1 MTDPEFFAIIFFVI
15 TILVSRFLNEK
26 ANRHLDEQA
35 RSALIDV
42 FAGFRFQFLIPIVVI
57 ILSFFLFI
65 KLYPDR
71 YRTISL
77 IYFGLLVVYMAGTNI
92 ITFRKMKALD
102 LPLAYTRTFIASK
115 AVMYAG
121 LGVFVYF
128 VAIQSLR

>member
-1 MTDPEFFAIIFFVI
+1 MNNPEFFAIIFFVI
-15 TILVSRFLNEK
+15 TILASRFLNEK

-35 RSALIDV
+35 RSALIDI
-42 FAGFRFQFLIPIVVI
+42 FAEFRIQFLIPIVVI

-71 YRTISL
+71 YRTISFA
-77 IYFGLLVVYMAGTNI
+77 YFGLLVVYLAGTNI

-102 LPLAYTRTFIASK
+102 LPRSYTRTFIASK

-128 VAIQSLR
+128 VAIKSL

>member
-102 LPLAYTRTFIASK
+102 LPLSYTRTFIASK

>member
-1 MTDPEFFAIIFFVI
+1 MKSPEIIAIVFFVV
-15 TILVSRFLNEK
+15 TILASRFLNEK

-42 FAGFRFQFLIPIVVI
+42 FAGFRFQFLIPIVII
-57 ILSFFLFI
+57 ILSFFLLI
-65 KLYPDR
+65 KLYPDL

-77 IYFGLLVVYMAGTNI
+77 VYFGLLVVYMVITNI
-92 ITFRKMKALD
+92 ITFRKMKALE
-102 LPLAYTRTFIASK
+102 LPRSYTRAFIASK

-128 VAIQSLR
+128 VAIQSL

>member
-1 MTDPEFFAIIFFVI
+1 MKDPEFFAIIFFVI

-42 FAGFRFQFLIPIVVI
+42 FAGFRFQFLIPIIVI

-65 KLYPDR
+65 KLYPDS

-102 LPLAYTRTFIASK
+102 LPLSYTRTFIASK